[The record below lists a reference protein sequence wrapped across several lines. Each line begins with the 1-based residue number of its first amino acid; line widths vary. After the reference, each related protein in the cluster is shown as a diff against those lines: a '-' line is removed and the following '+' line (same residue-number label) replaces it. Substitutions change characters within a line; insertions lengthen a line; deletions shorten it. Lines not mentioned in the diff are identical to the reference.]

1 MADKRTPAAW
11 EVGIYLRRGP
21 VFFEAFGCGASH
33 SNYNL
38 TLKPNAGIHAAR
50 IPGARRE
57 EARGRCAREGGV
69 SYAFYRF
76 DGLRSFRN
84 ACGRGAQR
92 HFARDDNR
100 SPATAGQSGG
110 GANAFSSMPN
120 RKTHT
125 PAKTMP
131 ASCPPGKCP
140 ANNTRRVR
148 LSVISFNI
156 GCSFPAASLGTP
168 CDAPSESLKKTGV
181 SPKRPFF
188 PSNLAMQ
195 NRAAPGFPRPQK
207 GGPWESPL
215 PTRTEGS

>member
-1 MADKRTPAAW
+1 MFEKKKQPLADKRTPAAW

-84 ACGRGAQR
+84 ACGRVAQR

-110 GANAFSSMPN
+110 GQALFHLCRIERLIRRRKQCPQAARRENALQI
-120 RKTHT
+120 T
-125 PAKTMP
+125 
-131 ASCPPGKCP
+131 
-140 ANNTRRVR
+140 
-148 LSVISFNI
+148 
-156 GCSFPAASLGTP
+156 PAASAYQLSVLT
-168 CDAPSESLKKTGV
+168 
-181 SPKRPFF
+181 
-188 PSNLAMQ
+188 
-195 NRAAPGFPRPQK
+195 
-207 GGPWESPL
+207 
-215 PTRTEGS
+215 

>member
-1 MADKRTPAAW
+1 MFEKKTTLGGQKNACCMGSRDIFAT
-11 EVGIYLRRGP
+11 GP
-21 VFFEAFGCGASH
+21 GFFEAFGCGASH

-110 GANAFSSMPN
+110 GQTLFHLCRTERLIRRRKQCPQAARRENALQI
-120 RKTHT
+120 T
-125 PAKTMP
+125 PA
-131 ASCPPGKCP
+131 A
-140 ANNTRRVR
+140 AAYQ
-148 LSVISFNI
+148 LSV
-156 GCSFPAASLGTP
+156 LT
-168 CDAPSESLKKTGV
+168 
-181 SPKRPFF
+181 
-188 PSNLAMQ
+188 
-195 NRAAPGFPRPQK
+195 
-207 GGPWESPL
+207 
-215 PTRTEGS
+215 